1 MPTPKN
7 PPQLLLITPPLVVE
21 QDFTP
26 TLREALDATPV
37 SAVVLRLGAQAD
49 ERAVLKALKP
59 LIALTQEAGAAALI
73 EGAPDLVG
81 KAGADG
87 IHTLYGESLFDLIP
101 RFRPERIVGAGG
113 LNGRDDAMTAGD
125 AGVDYVMFGE
135 PDAQGAVLPFGDVL
149 ERLAWWAG
157 LFVTPCVGFAPD
169 LASVA
174 SVAATG
180 AEFVALSDAVW
191 GHRDGPAAALRSI
204 APALARS
211 EA

>member
-1 MPTPKN
+1 MPTPKT
-7 PPQLLLITPPLVVE
+7 PPQLLLITPTLVAD

-26 TLREALDATPV
+26 TLREALDAAPV
-37 SAVVLRLGAQAD
+37 SAVVLRLGTSAD
-49 ERAVLKALKP
+49 ERALLKTLKP
-59 LIALTQEAGAAALI
+59 LIAVVQEAGAAALI

-87 IHTLYGESLFDLIP
+87 LHTLYGESLFDLIP

-113 LNGRDDAMTAGD
+113 LGGRDDAMTAGD
-125 AGVDYVMFGE
+125 AGVDYVLFGE
-135 PDAQGAVLPFGDVL
+135 PDTQGEVPLFGDVL

-169 LASVA
+169 LPSVA

-191 GHRDGPAAALRSI
+191 GHRGGPAAALRSI
-204 APALARS
+204 APQLAKS

>member
-1 MPTPKN
+1 MPTPK
-7 PPQLLLITPPLVVE
+7 PLPQLLLMTPTLSAG
-21 QDFTP
+21 QDFAP
-26 TLREALDATPV
+26 VLREALDAAPV
-37 SAVVLRLGAQAD
+37 AALVLRLGGEAD

-59 LIALTQEAGAAALI
+59 LVALAQEAGAAALI

-87 IHTLYGESLFDLIP
+87 LHTAYGESLFDLIP

-113 LNGRDDAMTAGD
+113 LNSRDDAMTAGD

-169 LASVA
+169 LASVP

-191 GHRDGPAAALRSI
+191 GHRGGPAAALRSI
-204 APALARS
+204 APALAGS